1 MWHADTGATEPV
13 SFKVAEGRTSVSLKL
28 EPWGTVFVVFRTPTK
43 ETSVTLPVKTK
54 TKVATLRGPWKVSFQ
69 PIRGAPPSI
78 TLDKLASWSESSNPG
93 VKYFPGSGTYTQ
105 KIDAPPDWF
114 KKRAHLWID
123 LGDVRNLAEV
133 TVNGRSLGIIWHAPF
148 CVDATAALKPGANDV
163 TIRVTNAWVNRLIG
177 DQQPD
182 STTKYTFT
190 TVAQYKA
197 NSRLQPSGP
206 LRPVELYS
214 IMDM

>member
-1 MWHADTGATEPV
+1 
-13 SFKVAEGRTSVSLKL
+13 
-28 EPWGTVFVVFRTPTK
+28 
-43 ETSVTLPVKTK
+43 
-54 TKVATLRGPWKVSFQ
+54 
-69 PIRGAPPSI
+69 
-78 TLDKLASWSESSNPG
+78 
-93 VKYFPGSGTYTQ
+93 
-105 KIDAPPDWF
+105 
-114 KKRAHLWID
+114 
-123 LGDVRNLAEV
+123 
-133 TVNGRSLGIIWHAPF
+133 
-148 CVDATAALKPGANDV
+148 VDATAALKPGANEV

-190 TVAQYKA
+190 TVTPYKA